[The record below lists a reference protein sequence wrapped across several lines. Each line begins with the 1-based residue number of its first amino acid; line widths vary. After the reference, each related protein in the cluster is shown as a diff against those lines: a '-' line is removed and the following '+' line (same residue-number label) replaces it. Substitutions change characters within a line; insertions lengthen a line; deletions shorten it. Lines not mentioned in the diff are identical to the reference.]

1 MESSPGRSSRG
12 SGLLLL
18 LALLAMPPRA
28 APAEAE
34 LVLTVD
40 LPDRVRLNG
49 LSASPE
55 LAGSAFRWRGL
66 DLKTKPVTLGGKMQ
80 HEVEGSCWRLE
91 IGLTPGRYRVAVACA
106 GRDSLSGPMSLWID
120 GAIAAKQAPL
130 PRDGFA
136 IWEGEAELAPGGEA
150 IEILGIADVGRRALV
165 HEVKVTPLDG
175 KSALSIRTLL
185 PLYVPV
191 EVMGATPP
199 QADARS
205 RLRDACD
212 YLVRQQVS
220 TGFFDLRS
228 ASAWETGTVAR
239 CLLLGARLLDDPRYA
254 VAARRPL
261 EFFLQR
267 QEEDGGFCADL
278 YDPANGRDA
287 DPREPVTIA
296 CLTRNVADLSVAAAS
311 WSLAA
316 PFVADSLGENFI
328 AAQRR
333 FVERFAAS
341 HRRPDGQ
348 YANGRFSGREYE
360 LAYSAATAAQVTC
373 LVTLAHATREEQFLR
388 SAEASTRALLT
399 EWNDSGRPLLHPYN
413 RDAVDP
419 VRPTQFHD
427 LYYVLDAFLWVRGA
441 TKDRSL
447 RDAIDQALRWYVSG
461 REGLLATLVE
471 SPRAFESGVQDE
483 TKGNAML
490 GILTTI
496 RGILNEPK
504 LDPILATL
512 RQELLAPSDARRRG
526 ICAFP
531 YDEYGRKAVI
541 ATAFAGLSY
550 AELTQAGAMHR

>member
-1 MESSPGRSSRG
+1 MRAGA
-12 SGLLLL
+12 LL
-18 LALLAMPPRA
+18 LATALLAIRPCEARGA
-28 APAEAE
+28 AE

-40 LPDRVRLNG
+40 MPDRVRLNG

-66 DLKTKPVTLGGKMQ
+66 DLKTKPVTLGGKIQ
-80 HEVEGSCWRLE
+80 QEVEGSCWRLE
-91 IGLTPGRYRVAVACA
+91 IGLTPGRYHVVVACA
-106 GRDSLSGPMSLWID
+106 ARDSLSGPMSLWID
-120 GAIAAKQAPL
+120 GVEVVKQAEL
-130 PRDGFA
+130 PRTGLA
-136 IWEGEAELAPGGEA
+136 TWEGNAELAPGGEA
-150 IEILGIADVGRRALV
+150 MEIVGIANVGRRALV
-165 HEVKVTPLDG
+165 HEVSVTPLDG

-191 EVMGATPP
+191 EVLGATPR
-199 QADARS
+199 QEDARS

-212 YLVRQQVS
+212 YLVRQQIS

-228 ASAWETGTVAR
+228 ASAWEAGTIAR

-254 VAARRPL
+254 QAARRPL
-261 EFFLQR
+261 EFILQR
-267 QEEDGGFCADL
+267 QEEDGAFCADL
-278 YDPANGRDA
+278 YSPTSGRDA
-287 DPREPVTIA
+287 DPRLPATIP
-296 CLTRNVADLSVAAAS
+296 CLTRNVADLSIATAS

-316 PFVADSLGENFI
+316 PFVEDSLGARFVS
-328 AAQRR
+328 AQRR
-333 FVERFAAS
+333 FVERFAAA

-348 YANGRFSGREYE
+348 YANGRFSGTEYE
-360 LAYSAATAAQVTC
+360 FGYSAATAAQAMC
-373 LVTLAHATREEQFLR
+373 LVTLARTTRDEEPLR
-388 SAEASTRALLT
+388 LAEAAARALLT

-427 LYYVLDAFLWVRGA
+427 IYYVLDALLWVRSA
-441 TKDRSL
+441 TKDRGL

-461 REGLLATLVE
+461 REGLLATLIE
-471 SPRAFESGVQDE
+471 SPNALESGVQDE

-490 GILTTI
+490 GILSAI
-496 RGILNEPK
+496 RGILSEPK

-512 RQELLAPSDARRRG
+512 RQELLAPSNARRRG
-526 ICAFP
+526 ICAYP

-550 AELTQAGAMHR
+550 AELAQPGAMHR